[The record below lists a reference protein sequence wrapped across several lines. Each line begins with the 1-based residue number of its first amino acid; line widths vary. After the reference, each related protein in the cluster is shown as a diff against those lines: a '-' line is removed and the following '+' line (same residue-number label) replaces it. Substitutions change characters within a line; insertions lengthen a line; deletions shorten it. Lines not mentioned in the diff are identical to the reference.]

1 MKKLLG
7 ILLILTACCS
17 QQEQNTLRDAQAHA
31 EKIRNHFLG
40 YVSED
45 VSTLISETQIIAYR
59 LKSLK
64 FCKLANKF
72 NSYVDVLMYGNNTMH
87 ESVKDM
93 EDLVYK
99 GVCACDYRLCIENP
113 FNN

>member
-17 QQEQNTLRDAQAHA
+17 QQEQDALRDAQAHA

-45 VSTLISETQIIAYR
+45 VSTLITETQIMSYR

-72 NSYVDVLMYGNNTMH
+72 NSYSRRHANAYGVHTYGPSDH
-87 ESVKDM
+87 A
-93 EDLVYK
+93 
-99 GVCACDYRLCIENP
+99 GIPHR
-113 FNN
+113 

>member
-17 QQEQNTLRDAQAHA
+17 QQEQDALRDAQAHA

-45 VSTLISETQIIAYR
+45 VSTLITETQIMSYR

-72 NSYVDVLMYGNNTMH
+72 NSYLDVLMYGNNTMN
-87 ESVKDM
+87 ESVRDM
-93 EDLVYK
+93 QDLVYK
-99 GVCACDYRLCIENP
+99 GVRACDYRLCIENP
-113 FNN
+113 FNK